1 MYFVRERAFVNE
13 LVKGFNNYFKRYQ
26 NVSFFSL
33 QNVGSISFSYKISEN
48 PFRNLQGIFFSHG
61 NELSWTKYRNF
72 PQDKRSCIYLKNQ
85 IFFLNNY
92 AELNVN
98 LGISLFLKN

>member
-1 MYFVRERAFVNE
+1 MRERAFVNE

-48 PFRNLQGIFFSHG
+48 PFRNLQGIFFHTG
-61 NELSWTKYRNF
+61 INFHELNIEIFHKINF
-72 PQDKRSCIYLKNQ
+72 PAFMQKIKYFS
-85 IFFLNNY
+85 
-92 AELNVN
+92 
-98 LGISLFLKN
+98 